1 MPFIIRTLLLA
12 FVLGAG
18 LAGCNTMAGFGQDL
32 ENAGEAIG
40 QKAEGD

>member
-1 MPFIIRTLLLA
+1 MTFTIRTLLLTLL
-12 FVLGAG
+12 LGAG

-40 QKAEGD
+40 QKAEAD